1 MGSDRLD
8 IELLHRGLARSRTAA
23 QTLIKENKVLVNGVI
38 CNIPNKKIL
47 PDDEIIVTEKQKYV
61 SRGGDKLSGAIE
73 VFNINVEGLDC
84 IDVGSSTGGFT
95 DCLLQHGV
103 KHVTAVD
110 VGRDQ
115 FDKSLLEKN
124 IDKISLFEGVDIRE
138 FRMGTSFDIL
148 VCDASFIS
156 VRLLVESFYRLL
168 KVGGLGIILIK
179 PQFEVGRGNTKKG
192 IVREVVLRE
201 QALADAVAEF
211 EKHNFTILG
220 TRLAYTGRRWQSR
233 VFCLNTKVNI

>member
-23 QTLIKENKVLVNGVI
+23 QTLIKENKVLVNGVF
-38 CNIPNKKIL
+38 CNTSNKKVQQGDVIT
-47 PDDEIIVTEKQKYV
+47 VTEKQKYV

-95 DCLLQHGV
+95 DCLLQHGA

-124 IDKISLFEGVDIRE
+124 RDKISLFEGVDIRE

-192 IVREVVLRE
+192 IVREAVLRE

-220 TRLAYTGRRWQSR
+220 TCDSPIQGGDGNHEYFVCIQ
-233 VFCLNTKVNI
+233 K